1 MQNIPLEAPVGQSHT
16 CLCRPAP
23 QSPRGMGRGHHCHL
37 PDLFL
42 YSISNPVMML
52 LPSNRCVHLKF
63 ILRAFTSRI
72 SSSGG
77 SGGSWG
83 HTGRLGTQAEKAPRS
98 REPSQQGFAPQ
109 GSRRGDGVPWTVSWI
124 KPLSSP

>member
-1 MQNIPLEAPVGQSHT
+1 MQGIPVEALAGQPHT
-16 CLCRPAP
+16 YPGSPAP
-23 QSPRGMGRGHHCHL
+23 GHSAAPSPTACHHI

-52 LPSNRCVHLKF
+52 LPSNRCVHRKF

-83 HTGRLGTQAEKAPRS
+83 HRSRLGTTGREASQVQGDPPSEASHPGAP
-98 REPSQQGFAPQ
+98 A
-109 GSRRGDGVPWTVSWI
+109 RGNGY
-124 KPLSSP
+124 LGR